1 MTKTM
6 ILSSVAVMAL
16 SVFTTGLLVDSA
28 HAEKVKTTTT
38 TTTSEPAVAGDAT
51 IQRTTT
57 VVEETA
63 PAPAISVTKTTAVAP
78 VPVEGA
84 IPVNFKYLDVNND
97 GILSRKE
104 VGQKLFYLFDTDG
117 NGVIDNIEIKK
128 NQVITLVPFEKVEL
142 TMIDFDDDGKADV
155 VDITSDQFM
164 DYSMLNRFDKDN
176 DGLTA
181 AEFIGHSALEL
192 DADKSGVVEFRE
204 WKEVY
209 DKSVSP
215 EAAKQYIYQQ

>member
-1 MTKTM
+1 MTKTI

-16 SVFTTGLLVDSA
+16 SVLTSGMLVDTA

-38 TTTSEPAVAGDAT
+38 TTTTEPAVAGDAT

-57 VVEETA
+57 VVEETT
-63 PAPAISVTKTTAVAP
+63 PTPAISVTKTTAVAP

-84 IPVNFKYLDVNND
+84 IPVNFKYLDVNSD

-142 TMIDFDDDGKADV
+142 TMIDFDDDGKADIV
-155 VDITSDQFM
+155 NITSDQFM

-181 AEFIGHSALEL
+181 EEFIGHSALEL